1 LSAAGQKLAVT
12 ICYEDAFGSAQLE
25 ILRDATLLIN
35 VTNNAWFGDSTAP
48 HQHLQISRMRALEA
62 GRFLIRAT
70 NDGITAVIG
79 PYGEVVGRLPQFQEA
94 VLRADIQ
101 PMTGLTP
108 YARFGNYPVIVG
120 AMGLLAAAAWRRRR
134 GG

>member
-1 LSAAGQKLAVT
+1 
-12 ICYEDAFGSAQLE
+12 
-25 ILRDATLLIN
+25 
-35 VTNNAWFGDSTAP
+35 
-48 HQHLQISRMRALEA
+48 MRALEA

-94 VLRADIQ
+94 VLRADVQ

-120 AMGLLAAAAWRRRR
+120 TLGLLAAAGWRRRR
-134 GG
+134 GA